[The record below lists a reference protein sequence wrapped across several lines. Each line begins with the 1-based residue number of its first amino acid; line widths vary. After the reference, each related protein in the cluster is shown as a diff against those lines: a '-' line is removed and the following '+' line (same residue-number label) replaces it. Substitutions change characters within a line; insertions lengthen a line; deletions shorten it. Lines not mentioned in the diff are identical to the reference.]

1 MLSGAR
7 DLFFSGNSPA
17 TFVAHTI
24 DGTVEQFCI
33 QLTSSTADGL
43 HIHPGDLRQQR
54 ITAMADLFGLQ
65 GHEPAPLLF
74 VQAAEKYIHLMMQL
88 SVRIIRRLPAVATL
102 AGMDLDWHSVDPYHA
117 VLVQSL

>member
-1 MLSGAR
+1 LSGAL

-17 TFVAHTI
+17 TFLAHTI

-33 QLTSSTADGL
+33 QLTPSTADGF
-43 HIHPGDLRQQR
+43 HIHPGDLRQQC

-65 GHEPAPLLF
+65 GHEPATLLF

-88 SVRIIRRLPAVATL
+88 SVRMVCRLQAVATL
-102 AGMDLDWHSVDPYHA
+102 AGMGLEWHSVDPYHA
-117 VLVQSL
+117 ILVQSL